1 MENSYECKICN
12 LIYKTN
18 EGFTKHNRKYHSIDN
33 ATPKKYTCENCKRNF
48 NSRQTKWKHVQICTK
63 KDKLITSQVT
73 TLTNKIKILE
83 ETIKQQPKQNMKSE
97 KSNKKVPNVNLE
109 IVETLTNK
117 LCEKDLTITKLKEQ
131 QNNHNDGIDNSKICF
146 NEFVGPEKINI
157 ANNIFTGRSSDH
169 YFNASQIC
177 NETNKKLTDWLS
189 LTTTNNVLIELQKET
204 DLQLIISESEVV
216 WIHPL
221 LVLLLEQWISPI
233 FLLQLY
239 SQLNSQVNK
248 LTIENTNLCN
258 TIKKKDNELSTL
270 KNIFVRKHTRI
281 NYPEKNV
288 LYLITTEQNKANRIY
303 IVGKASELKDRLS
316 TYNKTCVHEVIYYKS
331 CDNKTNM
338 NLCEQSVLNKL
349 DKYREVANRDRFVL
363 PVDKDISFFI
373 NIFDAVIDF
382 HLSDIIN
389 NNSSEIE
396 I

>member
-63 KDKLITSQVT
+63 KDKLITSQVA
-73 TLTNKIKILE
+73 TLTNKLKILE

-131 QNNHNDGIDNSKICF
+131 QNNHNDGIINNKICF

-157 ANNIFTGRSSDH
+157 ANNIFTGRSSDN
-169 YFNASQIC
+169 YYDAIQIC
-177 NETNKKLTDWLS
+177 NVVNKKLADWLS

-216 WIHPL
+216 WIHPF
-221 LVLLLEQWISPI
+221 LVLFLIQWISPI

-248 LTIENTNLCN
+248 LTIENTNLGN

-288 LYLITTEQNKANRIY
+288 LYLITSEQNKANRIY
-303 IVGKASELKDRLS
+303 IVGKARELKDRLS

-331 CDNKTNM
+331 CVNKTNM

-363 PVDKDISFFI
+363 PIDKEISFFT
-373 NIFDAVIDF
+373 NIFDSVIDF
-382 HLSDIIN
+382 HLDNKSM
-389 NNSSEIE
+389 EIDV
-396 I
+396 